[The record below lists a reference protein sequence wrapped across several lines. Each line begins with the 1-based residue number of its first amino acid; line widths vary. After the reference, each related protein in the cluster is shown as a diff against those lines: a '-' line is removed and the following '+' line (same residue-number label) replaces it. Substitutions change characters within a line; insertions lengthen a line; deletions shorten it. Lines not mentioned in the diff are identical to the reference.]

1 MPLNILIVS
10 NTSWYLHNFRLGL
23 IISLIERGNQIST
36 LAPEDDFSC
45 KLKKTGC
52 HHIHLEMDNK
62 GLNPISDLWMNKKLS
77 EQYREIN
84 PDLILHYT
92 IKPVLYG
99 SLAAGKLGIPFI
111 NNITGLGTAFIKEN
125 WVTWLV
131 KRLYRLSQKN
141 ADHIFF
147 QNADDRELFST
158 EKLIP
163 EDVPQEVIPG
173 TGINTDHFNLQP
185 YPENNP
191 VTFLLIA
198 RMLWDKGVGEFVE
211 AARKV
216 RLQFDDVRFQLLGF
230 LDVSNR
236 TAISCEQM
244 QVWGNEGIIE
254 YLRETDDVRPYI
266 RAAHCVV
273 LPSYRE
279 GLPRTLLEAAAM
291 GRPIITT
298 DVTGCREVVEHGA
311 NGYLCKP
318 RDANDLAQ
326 KIIDM
331 VKLSIEERREMGLK
345 GREKIER
352 GFSERVTVARI
363 IEIINRLIDKS
374 EDSKNPCGVN
384 GNV

>member
-1 MPLNILIVS
+1 LL
-10 NTSWYLHNFRLGL
+10 
-23 IISLIERGNQIST
+23 ERQYEVST
-36 LAPEDDFSC
+36 LAPEDEFSD
-45 KLKKTGC
+45 KLIEAGC

-62 GLNPISDLWMNKKLS
+62 GLNPISDLLMKKRLS
-77 EQYREIN
+77 ELYKEIN

-111 NNITGLGTAFIKEN
+111 NNITGLGTAFIKKN

-131 KRLYRLSQKN
+131 KKLYQLSQKK
-141 ADHIFF
+141 ADHVFF
-147 QNADDRELFST
+147 QNADDRELFSR
-158 EKLIP
+158 EKLVP
-163 EDVPQEVIPG
+163 ENVPKEVIPG
-173 TGINTDHFNLQP
+173 TGIDTHYFNVRP
-185 YPENNP
+185 YPESNP

-211 AARKV
+211 AAKEV
-216 RLQFDDVRFQLLGF
+216 KKEFPNSQFQLLGY
-230 LDVSNR
+230 LDVLNR
-236 TAISCEQM
+236 TAISHQQIEA
-244 QVWGNEGIIE
+244 WTSDGTIE
-254 YLRETDDVRPYI
+254 YLGETEEVQPFLEK
-266 RAAHCVV
+266 AGCVV

-279 GLPRTLLEAAAM
+279 GLPRALLEAAASA
-291 GRPIITT
+291 RPIIATN
-298 DVTGCREVVEHGA
+298 VTGCREVVDHGV
-311 NGYLCKP
+311 NGFLCKVKSI
-318 RDANDLAQ
+318 DDLT
-326 KIIDM
+326 KKMKDM
-331 VKLSIEERREMGLK
+331 INLSTDERREMGLK